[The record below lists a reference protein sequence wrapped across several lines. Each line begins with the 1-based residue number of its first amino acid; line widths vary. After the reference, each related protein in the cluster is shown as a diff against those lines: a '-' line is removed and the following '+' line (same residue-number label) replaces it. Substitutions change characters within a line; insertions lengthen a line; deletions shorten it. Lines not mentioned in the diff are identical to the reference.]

1 MVIRVVCSMQR
12 PQRACGVRRRW
23 EGVHVCRLLLTWALP
38 GRPLLGGRDMVARV
52 QDEYGKL
59 DILVNK

>member
-1 MVIRVVCSMQR
+1 MHTD
-12 PQRACGVRRRW
+12 PARADPWPV
-23 EGVHVCRLLLTWALP
+23 P
-38 GRPLLGGRDMVARV
+38 PLLPGGRDMVARV